1 MTHDGK
7 LDFIMRILFDHKSD
21 KYLGAFGL
29 VLVSMNKKT
38 IRPLFVCTEANYGSD
53 LRAAATYHANEGVS
67 VK

>member
-1 MTHDGK
+1 M
-7 LDFIMRILFDHKSD
+7 IS

-29 VLVSMNKKT
+29 VLVSMSSGT
-38 IRPLFVCTEANYGSD
+38 IRPLFVCAEANYESG